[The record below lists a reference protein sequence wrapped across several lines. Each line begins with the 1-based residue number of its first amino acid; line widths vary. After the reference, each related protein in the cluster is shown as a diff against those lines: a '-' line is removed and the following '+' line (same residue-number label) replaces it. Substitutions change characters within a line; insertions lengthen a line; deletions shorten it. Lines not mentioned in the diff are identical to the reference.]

1 MPTNPIKEFDLL
13 HAIYSA
19 NPALPANVTIPP
31 GDDMGELTLTSGS
44 RVLVTVDQL
53 AEGRHFVL
61 KNTPLALI
69 ARKAITRNL
78 SDVAAMAA
86 KPIGC
91 VCAAAF
97 PRSFSLDNAKKLSQ
111 HMREVALSY
120 DCPIF
125 GGDVTIWD
133 YPILISVTVLAE
145 PWLGLRPV
153 RRSGAQPGDLV
164 CVTGTLG
171 GSLLTNNNYT
181 HHLEFTPRVALA
193 KALATRVKLSSMID
207 ISDGLGRDAGHIAD
221 QSGVDITLY
230 ANKLPC
236 SNAAHAAAQVSGKP
250 AWMHALA
257 DGEDYELCFTIP
269 YDQSERLA
277 QDHWMIDN
285 VRITPVG
292 YCAQRFPGKP
302 PVQLI
307 TPDAKTI
314 DASTFGWE
322 HS

>member
-1 MPTNPIKEFDLL
+1 MANSLKEFDLL

-19 NPALPANVTIPP
+19 NPALPTNITIPP
-31 GDDMGELTLTSGS
+31 GDDMGELTLTGGS

-61 KNTPLALI
+61 KNTPLSLI

-86 KPIGC
+86 KPLGC
-91 VCAAAF
+91 VCAAAL

-111 HMREVALSY
+111 HLREAALAF
-120 DCPIF
+120 DCPMF
-125 GGDVTIWD
+125 GGDVTVWD
-133 YPILISVTVLAE
+133 YPILLSVTIIAE
-145 PWLGLRPV
+145 PWLGIRPIQ
-153 RRSGAQPGDLV
+153 RSGAQPGELV

-171 GSLLTNNNYT
+171 GSIISHNNYT
-181 HHLEFTPRVALA
+181 HHLEFTPRVSLA
-193 KALATRVKLSSMID
+193 KTLATRYKPTSMID
-207 ISDGLGRDAGHIAD
+207 LSDGLGRDAGHIAD
-221 QSGVDITLY
+221 QSGVNITLY

-236 SNAAHAAAQVSGKP
+236 STAAHIASQASGKTP
-250 AWMHALA
+250 WMHALS

-269 YDQSERLA
+269 FDQSEKLA
-277 QDHWMIDN
+277 KENWTVDD

-292 YCAQRFPGKP
+292 FVSQRFPGKP

-314 DASTFGWE
+314 DASNFGWE
-322 HS
+322 HI

>member
-1 MPTNPIKEFDLL
+1 MPHPIKEFDLL

-19 NPALPANVTIPP
+19 NPALPPSVTIPP

-44 RVLVTVDQL
+44 RVLVTVDQI

-61 KNTPLALI
+61 KETSLALI

-91 VCAAAF
+91 VCAAAL
-97 PRSFSLDNAKKLSQ
+97 PRSFSLNNGKKLSE
-111 HMREVALSY
+111 HLRDAALAFE
-120 DCPIF
+120 CPMF

-145 PWLGLRPV
+145 PWLGIRPI

-164 CVTGTLG
+164 CVSGNLG
-171 GSLLTNNNYT
+171 GSIITHNGYT
-181 HHLEFTPRVALA
+181 HHLEFTPRISFA
-193 KALATRVKLSSMID
+193 KALATRIKLTSMID
-207 ISDGLGRDAGHIAD
+207 ISDGLGRDAGHIAE
-221 QSGVDITLY
+221 QSNVDITLY

-236 SNAAHAAAQVSGKP
+236 STASHLAAQASGKP
-250 AWMHALA
+250 AWLHALS

-277 QDHWMIDN
+277 EDHWTVDG
-285 VRITPVG
+285 VRVTPVG
-292 YCAQRFPGKP
+292 YVSQRFPGKP
-302 PVQLI
+302 PVQVI
-307 TPDAKTI
+307 TPDNQFI
-314 DASTFGWE
+314 DASTLGWE